1 MSRKKQTLK
10 NEVVL
15 ITGASSGLGKEI
27 AFEAA
32 KQGAYLILCGRNIA
46 QLEQVKKECET
57 DYDVSVAYYEM
68 DLMHYESVDD
78 ALYKIKKEHPV
89 VDVLVNCAGFGSFD
103 AFADA
108 SLSEARRMF
117 EVNVL
122 GLMHVTQVL
131 LLPMMDAQKGHV
143 INIASQGGKMATP
156 KSSIYSATKFAV
168 IGFSNSLRLEM
179 KPFNIGVTT
188 VNPGPIKTSF
198 FDKADPTGT
207 YLSSVER
214 IALEPNALAKKIV
227 GIMTTKK
234 REVNA
239 PFIMEM
245 GSKAY
250 TMFPVIGDYL
260 AGTLFN
266 KK

>member
-1 MSRKKQTLK
+1 MVRKNQRLK
-10 NEVVL
+10 KNVVL

-32 KQGAYLILCGRNIA
+32 KQGASLILCGRKVEE
-46 QLEQVKKECET
+46 LEKVQRACQDKYGVLAT
-57 DYDVSVAYYEM
+57 YYEM
-68 DLMHYESVDD
+68 DLGHYESVHH
-78 ALYKIKKEHPV
+78 ALTQIQSEHPI
-89 VDVLVNCAGFGSFD
+89 VDVLVNCAGFGSFE
-103 AFADA
+103 AFSEV
-108 SLSEARRMF
+108 SLSEARQMF

-122 GLMHVTQVL
+122 GLMHVTQVM
-131 LLPMMDAQKGHV
+131 LLPMMSAKKGHV

-179 KPFNIGVTT
+179 KPFNVRVTT

-198 FDKADPTGT
+198 FDKTDPEGL
-207 YLSSVER
+207 YLASVGR
-214 IALEPNALAKKIV
+214 MALEPNPLAKKIV
-227 GIMTTKK
+227 GIMNTKK

-250 TMFPVIGDYL
+250 GLFPVVGDYL
-260 AGTLFN
+260 AGSLFN